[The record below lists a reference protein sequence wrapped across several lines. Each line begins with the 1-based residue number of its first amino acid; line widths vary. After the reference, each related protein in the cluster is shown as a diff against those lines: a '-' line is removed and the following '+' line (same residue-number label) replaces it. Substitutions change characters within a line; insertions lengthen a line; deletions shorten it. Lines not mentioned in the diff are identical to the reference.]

1 MKKLLLTLTVMLTM
15 TVGVSAQQKLGK
27 MEAYYAKK
35 AMNIDVLGRVKPG
48 DLLVGFVAGN
58 EDGFHMEDKGSSYY
72 YVDPLI
78 ADNEFSVAKANVD
91 VKVYEMNALPVSEV
105 GQCLNFVSRDG
116 LKARIFKS
124 DANGHHYE
132 KNEDVNSLGINLSN
146 CYVLSVEYMEGTSKK
161 LFEEPV
167 EMKNGNIMLRGI
179 LSKFY
184 VPAVDRVKSSYGED
198 GKLLVDQKNLW
209 GYDFAVAYVG
219 SDKALYFE
227 GKLYYLAN
235 ASSET
240 TSAYT
245 AAPQSLDDLP
255 LDDIFKLVDNEI
267 DAKSHLAALNYKY
280 VGAYGAGGGYQMT
293 WCRNC
298 TCNKQGDVLGF
309 QKGTSSIVCIS
320 ESMGSGGATLS
331 IEVFNTNARDAVLET
346 LNRMGFKVDSSISNA
361 AKQSML
367 EIGIIEEQNKEW
379 TTFSRKTEQWG
390 QTADVQK
397 SKKGWIFTVWPIA
410 TGTE

>member
-1 MKKLLLTLTVMLTM
+1 M
-15 TVGVSAQQKLGK
+15 
-27 MEAYYAKK
+27 
-35 AMNIDVLGRVKPG
+35 
-48 DLLVGFVAGN
+48 
-58 EDGFHMEDKGSSYY
+58 
-72 YVDPLI
+72 
-78 ADNEFSVAKANVD
+78 
-91 VKVYEMNALPVSEV
+91 
-105 GQCLNFVSRDG
+105 
-116 LKARIFKS
+116 
-124 DANGHHYE
+124 
-132 KNEDVNSLGINLSN
+132 
-146 CYVLSVEYMEGTSKK
+146 
-161 LFEEPV
+161 
-167 EMKNGNIMLRGI
+167 
-179 LSKFY
+179 
-184 VPAVDRVKSSYGED
+184 
-198 GKLLVDQKNLW
+198 
-209 GYDFAVAYVG
+209 
-219 SDKALYFE
+219 
-227 GKLYYLAN
+227 
-235 ASSET
+235 
-240 TSAYT
+240 
-245 AAPQSLDDLP
+245 DDLP

-379 TTFSRKTEQWG
+379 TTFTRKTEQWG